1 MNDIHGDYS
10 QDIGYQQADI
20 ADIVDAWTYRD
31 YTRYQHQDLV
41 LQAKNGIIK
50 ASDTFVQLRAM
61 KSEIEESIKEIE
73 PLVIDELTFLDDKE
87 KLISLGFKITHI
99 KGRTSF
105 NYKECPMWNDTD
117 NERKRIEKLVKV
129 ATQQN
134 AEITDKETGEII
146 EPVSI
151 ENGKGYLKMEKYN
164 G

>member
-10 QDIGYQQADI
+10 QDVG
-20 ADIVDAWTYRD
+20 
-31 YTRYQHQDLV
+31 YQHQDLV
-41 LQAKNGIIK
+41 QQAHNGVIK
-50 ASDTFVQLRAM
+50 ASKVFVQLRAI
-61 KSEIEESIKEIE
+61 KSEIEESIKQIE

-87 KLISLGFKITHI
+87 DLISLGFKITHM
-99 KGRTSF
+99 KGGTSF

-117 NERKRIEKLVKV
+117 NERKRIEKLIKV

-151 ENGKGYLKMEKYN
+151 KNGKGYLKMEKHN